1 MLDEILDAIDNN
13 DIGYLSSVD
22 FDVNARVESCD
33 NDTVFLY
40 AMGVATF
47 THFDFLLQKKPD
59 MFAVNNEQ
67 ESVIHSIV
75 YIGDV
80 ERLKYVLAV
89 CPQLY
94 SLING
99 QRKDGETPL
108 SHAAIVDDY
117 GMASFLID
125 CGADV
130 NACDALGCMP
140 LHWACYTGNLALVR
154 KLIAHGANV
163 FKKDNNG
170 NTPLAMAA
178 NEDKREVV
186 RYLVENY
193 YKL

>member
-1 MLDEILDAIDNN
+1 MLDEILDAIDRD

-22 FDVNARVESCD
+22 FDVNARVEWCD

-40 AMGVATF
+40 AMGMETF

-59 MFAVNNEQ
+59 LFAINDIGEN
-67 ESVIHSIV
+67 VIHSIV
-75 YIGDV
+75 FSDDP
-80 ERLKYVLAV
+80 ERLEFVLTA
-89 CPQLY
+89 CPQLQN
-94 SLING
+94 LMEAKNKEG
-99 QRKDGETPL
+99 ATPL
-108 SHAAIVDDY
+108 SLAMLLDKHRV
-117 GMASFLID
+117 ASSLIG

-130 NACDALGCMP
+130 NACDALGCEP

-170 NTPLAMAA
+170 NCPLAMAA

-186 RYLVENY
+186 KCLVENCY
-193 YKL
+193 